1 MILAL
6 FFLFLAPPYLLP
18 NVDTLIVSN
27 WTADEGLPGNS
38 VNHIAQDADGFLWL
52 SSYYGLIRFD
62 GIEFMTLNQANTPE
76 IRNNRLNLFHK
87 APDGSVWISFELR
100 GLVRYD
106 ATGFTRYDSEHG
118 LSDEH
123 ITVMETLPDGRFIV
137 GSYDGLYVFNVTEN
151 RFQRLDMGLDRPRN
165 HMKGVLSTSSGL
177 VWATTFNG
185 YAKVVG
191 NKVEMFGSG
200 HVTDIVEDV
209 RGTVW
214 IGKSDGLWILNSDG
228 SLQRPG
234 GLPSMLRTEEITSL
248 NAIDRHVLVS
258 VPGISFLW
266 DGERFERVGGVVIP
280 QDDQITSVHHD
291 SYGVTWLITQK
302 GVPLVLSDGRFKAV
316 RELQALETA
325 SAVQVME
332 DSERNLWFSS
342 RYGGLFR
349 LKRNPIRHIGKPEGL
364 RGDNTLGLFFDSRNR
379 LFIGTR
385 DDGFSV
391 VSDGKMLNYPRD
403 TSRRYGTVYDF
414 AEDAKGRIWIGTFPH
429 GLVLFDEPRQ
439 GLVTYRLGSS
449 VLENDVRA
457 IHATSTGLLWLATS
471 SGLVRF
477 DTEDRTFTRFDR
489 SNGLPS
495 HSLKHITVDSKD
507 RLWIS
512 TSDNGVFRFDPVSQD
527 ILHLNTAQGLP
538 SDHIRSIMIDLD
550 DENVLWIGSETHGL
564 IRYRNGDVK
573 TVSVEDGLPDRVVH
587 SIQQGPRGYLW
598 LTTNAGVARIEK
610 RGLNAY
616 LDGVVSGF
624 HLIIYDEDEGMRNLE
639 ANGGFRNGSLIT
651 REKSHILVSTQSG
664 VTIFPLT
671 KPDPGRRPPPV
682 YLYVG
687 VRHGRSMELVLEG
700 GRNDLDVRYTGLRY
714 ASPYGIRYQ
723 HRLVGKS
730 SEWTDDFDRDPL
742 HFHNLA
748 PGEYQFEVMSW
759 NEAGT
764 LSSEPAILTVIVK
777 PTLWQNLWFRLFSV
791 LLLGGGVWTLI
802 HLRTKNFMSI
812 RDRLEVLV
820 SERTQDLR
828 NEKAEVEK
836 QKAIIEEQAAHL
848 EDLIQTREKF
858 FAIIGHDLRGP
869 FQTLLGLSQFMLDE
883 YEEMDDHEIR
893 QSLKHLRSS
902 SENLHRLVENLL
914 ELSTLQKGSMKLL
927 IEPLDMNAIA
937 ESTVRL
943 FGPSASVKGIHLEAI
958 VPDSMVVNADFSVVE
973 TIVRNFVSNS
983 IKFTKTEG
991 IVVLEAGLS
1000 EDAWWIQVSD
1010 NGIGMTNDM
1019 RKNVLT
1025 IDKSIKR
1032 RGTVNE
1038 WGTGLGLAL
1047 CNELIKV
1054 HGGEIIVESETGVGS
1069 RFTARFNNRS

>member
-6 FFLFLAPPYLLP
+6 FFLILAPPYLLP
-18 NVDTLIVSN
+18 NADTLIVSN

-38 VNHIAQDADGFLWL
+38 VNHIAQDSDGFLWL

-62 GIEFMTLNQANTPE
+62 GIEFMTLNQTNTPV

-87 APDGSVWISFELR
+87 APDGAVWISFELR

-106 ATGFTRYDSEHG
+106 STGFTRYDSEHG

-137 GSYDGLYVFNVTEN
+137 GSYDGLYIFNGPEN
-151 RFQRLDMGLDRPRN
+151 RFERLDMGLDRPRN
-165 HMKGVLSTSSGL
+165 HVKGVLSTSSGL
-177 VWATTFNG
+177 VWASTFNG

-191 NKVEMFGSG
+191 NKVELIGSG
-200 HVTDIVEDV
+200 HVTDIVEDAW
-209 RGTVW
+209 GMVW
-214 IGKSDGLWILNSDG
+214 IGKSDGLWSLNSDG
-228 SLQRPG
+228 SLQRPNA
-234 GLPSMLRTEEITSL
+234 LPSMLRTEEITSL
-248 NAIDRHVLVS
+248 HAIDRHVLVS
-258 VPGISFLW
+258 VTGISYLW
-266 DGERFERVGGVVIP
+266 DGERFERVGGIVIP
-280 QDDQITSVHHD
+280 EDDQITSVHHD

-302 GVPLVLSDGRFKAV
+302 GVPLVLNEGRFKAV
-316 RELQALETA
+316 RELQALEAA
-325 SAVQVME
+325 SAVQVVE

-364 RGDNTLGLFFDSRNR
+364 RGENTLGLFIDSRNR

-391 VSDGKMLNYPRD
+391 VSEGRMVNYPRD
-403 TSRRYGTVYDF
+403 ARRRYGTVYDF

-439 GLVTYRLGSS
+439 GLVTYSLGSS

-527 ILHLNTAQGLP
+527 ILHLNTTKGLP
-538 SDHIRSIMIDLD
+538 SDNIRSIMIDPD

-573 TVSVEDGLPDRVVH
+573 TVSVQDGLPDRVVH
-587 SIQQGPRGYLW
+587 SIQQGPRGSLW
-598 LTTNAGVARIEK
+598 LTTNAGVARIDK
-610 RGLNAY
+610 RGLNAH
-616 LDGVVSGF
+616 LDGVVNGF

-651 REKSHILVSTQSG
+651 PEKSHILVSTQSG

-687 VRHGRSMELVLEG
+687 SKHGRAMDLVLDG
-700 GRNDLDVRYTGLRY
+700 GRNDLGVRYAGLRF

-723 HRLVGKS
+723 YRLLGKS

-802 HLRTKNFMSI
+802 HLRTKNFISI

-836 QKAIIEEQAAHL
+836 QKAIIEQQAANL
-848 EDLIQTREKF
+848 SDLIETRDKF

-869 FQTLLGLSQFMLDE
+869 FQTLLGLSQLMLDE
-883 YEEMDDHEIR
+883 YDEMDDHERR

-914 ELSTLQKGSMKLL
+914 EWSTLQKGNMKLL
-927 IEPLDMNAIA
+927 IEPVDINALA

-958 VPDSMVVNADFSVVE
+958 VPDSMVVDADASVVE
-973 TIVRNFVSNS
+973 TIVRNFVSNA
-983 IKFTKTEG
+983 IKFTKAEG
-991 IVVLEAGLS
+991 IVVLEADRN
-1000 EDAWWIQVSD
+1000 ETQWWIQVSD
-1010 NGIGMTNDM
+1010 NGIGMSEAM
-1019 RKNVLT
+1019 RRNALN

-1047 CNELIKV
+1047 CNELMKV

-1069 RFTARFNNRS
+1069 RFTAKFNNRS